1 MANFDQLEIISP
13 GGVIEFF
20 DLHPSRGV
28 TNIGSHGENDVVL
41 LGSNIAP
48 FHAVVDHRYQP
59 FQLMLLA
66 DESQTRLGGRLLP
79 PGAPVPLQNWDS
91 IEIGGHTLILLQGRN
106 GDQPAAP
113 APQPTTPRVTYAA
126 PAAQPSVAP
135 QDHGRPFADPRAGMA
150 ASASVVAPTVAAVTY
165 PPAVIETQP
174 DGDPYGAQP
183 MNGNS
188 AWQEPR
194 PFNPL
199 LAPVRDQIDE
209 LIIVSLLER
218 EQIVDVDQTIA
229 YQLTI
234 INGGELVASFDVRVE
249 GVDPSWVVIL
259 PAQINLNE
267 AESGIV
273 TITVTPPRLYTSSA
287 GRHNLSFTISAPDY
301 PGRFSQLGA
310 TLVVNPYHDL
320 QISELSHK
328 RQTLTW
334 GKPVGETFF
343 TLVNGGNSIAQVQ
356 VEAQDEERACHFE
369 FQLADQGMTYARQA
383 ELRLAP
389 GEATEVALM
398 IEPNDRSLISM
409 RNRTYQYD
417 VRATPLGGQ
426 QFPRTIGGQVRV
438 VPLIGKGLIL
448 LFLVLMVSLA
458 IVILSPQV
466 RTFDINPKVVDWGTP
481 VYLNWE
487 ASRFSQVKLNGA
499 GLGNVTPEPIG
510 TAELLL
516 QRSQTYS
523 IEADNFI
530 SRLGLPSIYNRT
542 DEVSVQVRPVEPL
555 LDLQVSQR
563 TITSGESVRINWSV
577 RGANRALI
585 LVDGNPTPLP
595 TEQFDGS
602 FTFSPDTDMEFQL
615 IASNPSVVEL
625 GTPAVERRASV
636 SVVTPTPTP
645 LPEPA
650 ILVFSV
656 SPIAITA
663 GQQANLEWRV
673 ADAPNVSI
681 EGVGD
686 GLPAEGTRPLFP
698 MQTTTYVL
706 RAQTGG
712 GQVIEEV
719 TVFVQPQ
726 PTATTTPQAPGIEFF
741 QVNPKEIVSGN
752 DEPVKL
758 SWSIRGDV
766 TAIEIFS
773 PDLRISTALSRTGT
787 IPIFPEKS
795 TFFILTATNRDQ
807 SSTAQVEVNVLPA
820 PTPTPTVTTTPIP
833 PTPVPTATPIPRP
846 GITFFGAESGESPAR
861 PDEVTLLGGTN
872 YQMLVGS
879 LIKLNWSTTSATRV
893 VLRAA
898 KIDNSTIDYGNRPLS
913 GDFTFRFDGTIRSFE
928 LTAFNEPPDGS
939 GSFPTVSQAMTIQAN
954 QIRPTAP
961 FALVGVGEETQNRLS
976 WSYDPQYLDKI
987 RAFKV
992 YRASTGDMSFFPAVE
1007 LNPSATSWIDTTQP
1021 ICNRVYFVVA
1031 TYTDVE
1037 GNILETEP
1045 TATSWFSPVCQ

>member
-41 LGSNIAP
+41 AGPNVAP
-48 FHAVVDHRYQP
+48 FHAVVDHRHQP
-59 FQLMLLA
+59 FQLLLLA
-66 DESQTRLGGRLLP
+66 DEAQTRLGGRLLP
-79 PGAPVPLQNWDS
+79 SGAPVPIQNWDS

-106 GDQPAAP
+106 GDQHAMSAP
-113 APQPTTPRVTYAA
+113 APQQATPTVTYAA
-126 PAAQPSVAP
+126 PAAAP
-135 QDHGRPFADPRAGMA
+135 VDRGQSFADPRSMSTVGVSAMA
-150 ASASVVAPTVAAVTY
+150 PGFAAAY
-165 PPAVIETQP
+165 PPAVIEPQTN
-174 DGDPYGAQP
+174 GGPYGAQP
-183 MNGNS
+183 ANGNRV
-188 AWQEPR
+188 WQEPQ
-194 PFNPL
+194 PYNPL

-209 LIIVSLLER
+209 LIIVTLLER
-218 EQIVDVDQTIA
+218 EQIVDVEQTVA

-234 INGGELVASFDVRVE
+234 VNGGELVASFDVRVE

-273 TITVTPPRLYTSSA
+273 TITITPPRTYTSPA

-310 TLVVNPYHDL
+310 TLVINPYHDL

-334 GKPVGETFF
+334 GKPVGETYF
-343 TLVNGGNSIAQVQ
+343 TLVNGGNSVAQVQ

-369 FQLADQGMTYARQA
+369 FQLADQGMTYARQT
-383 ELRLAP
+383 ELRLVP
-389 GEATEVALM
+389 GEATEVALL

-426 QFPRTIGGQVRV
+426 QFPRTIGGQVKV

-448 LFLVLMVSLA
+448 LFLILMASLA
-458 IVILSPQV
+458 IVIFSPQV
-466 RTFDINPKVVDWGTP
+466 RTFDVNPKVVDWGTP
-481 VYLNWE
+481 VYLDWQ

-499 GLGNVTPEPIG
+499 GLINVTPEPQG

-516 QRSQTYS
+516 QKSQTYS
-523 IEADNFI
+523 IEAENFI
-530 SRLGLPSIYNRT
+530 SRLGLPSIYNRM

-563 TITSGESVRINWSV
+563 TITIGESVRINWSV
-577 RGANRALI
+577 KGADRALI

-595 TEQFDGS
+595 TEQFEGS
-602 FTFSPDTDMEFQL
+602 FTFSSDTDMEFQL
-615 IASNPSVVEL
+615 IASNPSVAEL
-625 GTPAVERRASV
+625 GTPFVRTGSV

-681 EGVGD
+681 EGVGE

-726 PTATTTPQAPGIEFF
+726 PTATTTPQAPAIEFF
-741 QVNPKEIVSGN
+741 QVNPKQVTLGD

-758 SWSIRGDV
+758 SWAVKGDV
-766 TAIEIFS
+766 TGIEIFS

-795 TFFILTATNRDQ
+795 TFFILTAVNRDQ

-820 PTPTPTVTTTPIP
+820 PTPTPTATTTPVP
-833 PTPVPTATPIPRP
+833 PTPAPTATRIPQP
-846 GITFFGAESGESPAR
+846 GVTFFGAESGESPAR
-861 PDEVTLLGGTN
+861 PDEVTLQGGTS

-893 VLRAA
+893 VLRAT

-913 GDFTFRFDGTIRSFE
+913 GDLTFRFDGTIRSFE
-928 LTAFNEPPDGS
+928 LIAYNEPADGS
-939 GSFPTVSQAMTIQAN
+939 PPFPTVAQAITIQAN

-976 WSYDPQYLDKI
+976 WSYDPQYLSKI
-987 RAFKV
+987 RSFKI
-992 YRASTGDMSFFPAVE
+992 YRATTSEMTFLLAVE
-1007 LNPSATSWIDTTQP
+1007 LDPTLTSWSDTTQP
-1021 ICNRVYFVVA
+1021 LCNRVYFVVA
-1031 TYTDVE
+1031 TFTNVE
-1037 GNILETEP
+1037 GQLLETDP
-1045 TATSWFSPVCQ
+1045 TATSWFSPVCP

>member
-1 MANFDQLEIISP
+1 VANFDQLEIISP

-28 TNIGSHGENDVVL
+28 TNIGSHGENDLVL
-41 LGSNIAP
+41 PGPNVAP

-59 FQLMLLA
+59 YQLLLLA
-66 DESQTRLGGRLLP
+66 DEAQIRLGGRLLP
-79 PGAPVPLQNWDS
+79 PGAPVPIQNWDS
-91 IEIGGHTLILLQGRN
+91 IEIDGHTLILLQGRN
-106 GDQPAAP
+106 GDQHSVSTP
-113 APQPTTPRVTYAA
+113 APQQATPTVTYTAPSALPANQGRTFAEPRGLAA
-126 PAAQPSVAP
+126 VGVSAIAP
-135 QDHGRPFADPRAGMA
+135 DF
-150 ASASVVAPTVAAVTY
+150 AAVTY
-165 PPAVIETQP
+165 PPAVIEPQTYGDSYGVQP
-174 DGDPYGAQP
+174 TH
-183 MNGNS
+183 GNT
-188 AWQEPR
+188 AWQEPQ
-194 PFNPL
+194 PYNPL

-209 LIIVSLLER
+209 LIIVTLLER
-218 EQIVDVDQTIA
+218 EQTVDVEQTVA

-273 TITVTPPRLYTSSA
+273 TITVTPPRIYTSPA

-301 PGRFSQLGA
+301 PGRFSQMGA

-320 QISELSHK
+320 QIGELSHK

-334 GKPVGETFF
+334 GKPVGETYF
-343 TLVNGGNSIAQVQ
+343 TLVNGGNSVAQVQ

-369 FQLADQGMTYARQA
+369 FQLPDQGMTYARQT
-383 ELRLAP
+383 ELRLVP
-389 GEATEVALM
+389 GEATEVALL

-426 QFPRTIGGQVRV
+426 QFPRTIGGQVKV

-448 LFLVLMVSLA
+448 LFLILMASLA
-458 IVILSPQV
+458 IVIFSPQV
-466 RTFDINPKVVDWGTP
+466 RTFDVNPKVVDWGTP
-481 VYLNWE
+481 VYLSWE
-487 ASRFSQVKLNGA
+487 ASRFSQVKLNGS
-499 GLGNVTPEPIG
+499 GLINVTPEPQG

-516 QRSQTYS
+516 QKSQTYS

-530 SRLGLPSIYNRT
+530 SRLGLPSIYNRM

-563 TITSGESVRINWSV
+563 TITIGESVRVNWSV
-577 RGANRALI
+577 KGADRALI

-595 TEQFDGS
+595 TEQFEGS

-615 IASNPSVVEL
+615 IASNLSVTEL
-625 GTPAVERRASV
+625 GTPFVRVGSV

-681 EGVGD
+681 EGVGE

-698 MQTTTYVL
+698 LQTTTYVL

-726 PTATTTPQAPGIEFF
+726 PTATTTPQAPAIEFF
-741 QVNPKEIVSGN
+741 QVNPKQVTLGD

-758 SWSIRGDV
+758 SWAVKGDV

-787 IPIFPEKS
+787 IPIFLEKS
-795 TFFILTATNRDQ
+795 TFFILTAVNRDQ

-820 PTPTPTVTTTPIP
+820 PTPTPTETTTPVP
-833 PTPVPTATPIPRP
+833 PTPAPTATRIPQP
-846 GITFFGAESGESPAR
+846 GVTFFGAESGESPAR
-861 PDEVTLLGGTN
+861 PDEVTLQGGAS

-893 VLRAA
+893 VLRAT
-898 KIDNSTIDYGNRPLS
+898 KLDNSSIDYGNRPLS
-913 GDFTFRFDGTIRSFE
+913 GDFTFRFDGTIRTFE
-928 LTAFNEPPDGS
+928 LTAYNEPADGL
-939 GSFPTVSQAMTIQAN
+939 GTFPSVSQAITIQAN

-961 FALVGVGEETQNRLS
+961 FALTGVGEEAQNRLS
-976 WSYDPQYLDKI
+976 WSYDPQYLSKI
-987 RAFKV
+987 RSFKI
-992 YRASTGDMSFFPAVE
+992 YRATTTQMTFSLAAE
-1007 LNPSATSWIDTTQP
+1007 LDPTLTTYIDTTQP
-1021 ICNRVYFVVA
+1021 ICDRAYFVVA

-1037 GNILETEP
+1037 GNVLETEP
-1045 TATSWFSPVCQ
+1045 TATSWFSPICQ